1 MITRNGPSLWEST
14 QGLRLGLGLALLIVL
29 TVGLIWY
36 VLSARG
42 SKQIMYGFARR
53 SAMDP
58 DSEPAEAAR
67 LKLRRRWL
75 VSALFGLVP
84 LGLLVWEWLD
94 AGAEEFPKLLGYVFL
109 AVLAVGVGRTVAVLT
124 ERRSAE
130 TDIPAVARDPR
141 PAVPDYVSPAE
152 LQVARVAPILSLAAA
167 LVVGVLQTTEVLP
180 GTAAVT
186 LGFGLLPLVVFLGV
200 GQVAKQLATRPQH
213 EETNIRLLWDD
224 ALRADALQN
233 LFQVVPATA
242 AYVLLQI
249 AVSVPETGGETEY
262 FALYAATAGVVI
274 VLWFVS
280 LIWISHT
287 EPGKH
292 YLRRLWTG
300 PKSS

>member
-14 QGLRLGLGLALLIVL
+14 QDLRLGLGLALLVVI
-29 TVGLIWY
+29 TVGLILY
-36 VLSARG
+36 VLSPRG
-42 SKQIMYGFARR
+42 SRQIMYGFARR
-53 SAMDP
+53 SALDP
-58 DSEPAEAAR
+58 DTEPAQSAR

-75 VSALFGLVP
+75 ISALFALVP
-84 LGLLVWEWLD
+84 LGLLLWEWLD
-94 AGAEEFPKLLGYVFL
+94 AGAEQFPALLGYVFL
-109 AVLAVGVGRTVAVLT
+109 AVLAVGVGRTVAVQT
-124 ERRSAE
+124 ERPGPDPE
-130 TDIPAVARDPR
+130 VPAVARDPR

-152 LQVARVAPILSLAAA
+152 LKVARVSPILALAAA

-186 LGFGLLPLVVFLGV
+186 LGLGLLPVLIFLGV
-200 GQVAKQLATRPQH
+200 GQVAKHIATRTQR
-213 EETNIRLLWDD
+213 EKTNMRLLWDD

-249 AVSVPETGGETEY
+249 AVSVPEDGGDTGF
-262 FALYAATAGVVI
+262 FALYAATSGVVI

-292 YLRRLWTG
+292 YLRRLWPTVR
-300 PKSS
+300 

>member
-14 QGLRLGLGLALLIVL
+14 EGLRLGLGLALLVVII
-29 TVGLIWY
+29 VGLTIY
-36 VLSARG
+36 LLSSRG
-42 SKQIMYGFARR
+42 STQIMHGFARR
-53 SAMDP
+53 SALDP
-58 DSEPAEAAR
+58 DTEPAQSAR

-75 VSALFGLVP
+75 ISALFGLIP

-94 AGAEEFPKLLGYVFL
+94 AGAERFPKLLGYVFL

-124 ERRSAE
+124 EQPKPNPE
-130 TDIPAVARDPR
+130 IPVVEREPR

-186 LGFGLLPLVVFLGV
+186 LGFGLLPVLVFLCV
-200 GQVAKQLATRPQH
+200 GQVAKRIAARPQR
-213 EETNIRLLWDD
+213 EKTNMHLLWDD

-287 EPGKH
+287 EPGRH
-292 YLRRLWTG
+292 YLRRLWTRL
-300 PKSS
+300 SN